1 MKGILRIAALAAFAS
16 GACLAGDVY
25 QAASPEP
32 TPEETLI
39 LEYMNRFRAD
49 PVKEADLILAQVKGQ
64 NGRGGWQSRGV
75 DLEMFE
81 KEMKALKPNPP
92 LVFNLQ
98 LLDAARKHSYYM
110 IHNGLGHDETAGK
123 TGYTGNS
130 FSDRCKAAGYT
141 RGASGENC
149 YASAPGPLGSHT
161 GFIID
166 AGAGGTG
173 GMQAGRGHRM
183 NMHSA
188 GNREVGPGAVPS
200 GNRLSVT
207 HNFGGGRGVA
217 RFVGGVI
224 YVDKNHNGQYDLD
237 EGRAGVAITGSD
249 GSSTRSWSSGAFTL
263 ELKSAGAVTVS
274 ASASGKT
281 FAMDF
286 AAGKDNVKFDW
297 IVPQDADIAAAD
309 ALLAKVDGA
318 GDPSSKPY
326 FNAVVDLYMGAS
338 NLCLDPDRA
347 KKVAALT
354 KDVGKDLAAAQE
366 AVLAALKNYE
376 AQGYMKVLNE
386 KKQPYGS
393 SAAASWFKEAD
404 IIGRTKGSV
413 IVFEQQSQAG
423 VVRSH
428 TARAFLKSLEDT
440 EKQLTESAFKGELAA
455 LVARAKE
462 QDPDKPKTPQGG
474 PNGGQGGRGRR

>member
-1 MKGILRIAALAAFAS
+1 MKGISRIAALAAIAC
-16 GACLAGDVY
+16 GACFAGDVY
-25 QAASPEP
+25 QASSPEP

-49 PVKEADLILAQVKGQ
+49 PVKEADLILAQVKGES
-64 NGRGGWQSRGV
+64 GRGGWQSRGV
-75 DLEMFE
+75 DLDMFE
-81 KEMKALKPNPP
+81 KEMKALKPSPP

-123 TGYTGNS
+123 TGFTGAQ
-130 FSDRCKAAGYT
+130 FGDRCKAAGYA

-149 YASAPGPLGSHT
+149 YAAAPGPLGSHT

-166 AGAGGTG
+166 SGPGGPG
-173 GMQAGRGHRM
+173 GMQPGRGHRS
-183 NMHSA
+183 NMISA

-207 HNFGGGRGVA
+207 HDFGSGRGVP
-217 RFVGGVI
+217 RFAGGVI

-237 EGRAGVAITGSD
+237 EGRAGVVIAGSD
-249 GSSTRSWSSGAFTL
+249 GSSTKSWSSGAFTL
-263 ELKSAGAVTVS
+263 ELKSAGAVTVT

-281 FAMDF
+281 FALDF
-286 AAGKDNVKFDW
+286 PAGKDNVKFDW

-338 NLCLDPDRA
+338 NLCLDPERA
-347 KKVAALT
+347 KKVADLT
-354 KDVGKDLAAAQE
+354 KDVGKDLAAAQD

-376 AQGYMKVLNE
+376 PQGYTKVLNE
-386 KKQPYGS
+386 KKQPYGT
-393 SAAASWFKEAD
+393 SAAAAWFKEAD
-404 IIGRTKGSV
+404 LIGRTKGSV
-413 IVFEQQSQAG
+413 IAFEQQSEAG
-423 VVRSH
+423 AVRSH
-428 TARAFLKSLEDT
+428 TARAFLKSLEDAD
-440 EKQLTESAFKGELAA
+440 KQLTESAFKGELAA

-462 QDPDKPKTPQGG
+462 YDPDKPKNSQGG
-474 PNGGQGGRGRR
+474 NGGRGGRGRR